1 MGKNVALVLS
11 GGGARGIAHI
21 GVIEELLEQGYTIT
35 SIAGTSMGS
44 MVGAM
49 YALGKMEDFKQWICA
64 LDRQQVF
71 RLVDFS
77 FSNKGL
83 IKGERVLNAIKEF
96 IPDKN
101 IEELEMPYAAVAVDI
116 LNREEIVFTSGSIFE
131 AIRASISIPTVFKPV
146 PSGDRLLVDG
156 GVLNN
161 IPLNRVVRHEGD
173 LLFGSYVNAA
183 IPKRKIV
190 GTQVEQEKRERV
202 YQQKLKQFQEH
213 LPKINPR
220 QNKEDNFGFFDVISK
235 TLNTAMFNMAND
247 AIERTPNDMVVMISR
262 DSSGTYDF
270 YKAEELVEIGRLQ
283 TRDYLKEFHKQEQ
296 KGTH

>member
-35 SIAGTSMGS
+35 AIAGTSMGS